1 MKTKI
6 SLLFSILAI
15 ASMVLTSC
23 GGGAPAATQAPGATE
38 APAATQAPGATEAP
52 AATEAPGATEA
63 PAMPTTFNE
72 APSLAD
78 KGLPPVKERLPDT
91 PVVTTPLEGVGKYG
105 GTLHTASW
113 WPEVGNVQLYFA
125 V

>member
-1 MKTKI
+1 MKTKF
-6 SLLFSILAI
+6 SLLFSLVVI
-15 ASMVLTSC
+15 ASVVLASC
-23 GGGAPAATQAPGATE
+23 GAPAGTQAPGATE

-52 AATEAPGATEA
+52 GATAAPGATEA

-91 PVVTTPLEGVGKYG
+91 PVVTTPLESVGKYG
-105 GTLHTASW
+105 
-113 WPEVGNVQLYFA
+113 
-125 V
+125 